1 MTESVD
7 ISDAAFL
14 PYGRQVI
21 DDDDVAAVVEVL
33 RSDRLTSGP
42 AVDAFEAAFSART
55 DGAKAVAVS
64 SGTAALHIAALALGL
79 GPGDAVVVPSMT
91 FVATANAVRF
101 TGADVIFADVD
112 PDTGLMEASHLEAAL
127 ARADDAKVKAVFPV
141 HLAGQAPDMAALTKT
156 ARANELKIVEDACHS
171 VGGAYRDRDGA
182 TMPIGGCAHSDMTVF
197 SFHPVKTIAMG
208 EGGLVSC
215 TDDRLADTLK
225 RLRNHGLERRARH
238 LSDPAAA
245 AQPWYYEIA
254 ELGFNYR
261 ASDIHCALGTS
272 QLKKLDAFVAERG
285 RLASLYDDAL
295 ASLAP
300 RVRPIRRRECC
311 VPAWHL
317 YPVLIDF
324 DGLDGGRAR
333 MMEDLKDRGIET
345 QVHYIP
351 VHTQPYYRA
360 LYGAPDLP
368 GANAY
373 YARCLSLPLFVG
385 LTDSDVER
393 VVDAMGDILGH

>member
-7 ISDAAFL
+7 ISGAAFL

-33 RSDRLTSGP
+33 RSDRLTTGP
-42 AVDAFEAAFSART
+42 AVDAFEAAFRART
-55 DGAKAVAVS
+55 DGAEAVAVS

-79 GPGDAVVVPSMT
+79 GSGDAVVVPSMT

-141 HLAGQAPDMAALTKT
+141 HLAGQAPDMAALTAT
-156 ARANELKIVEDACHS
+156 ARANGLKIVEDACHS
-171 VGGAYRDRDGA
+171 VGGAYRDRNGA
-182 TMPIGGCAHSDMTVF
+182 TTPIGGCAHSDMTVF

-261 ASDIHCALGTS
+261 ASDIHCALGMS
-272 QLKKLDAFVAERG
+272 QLKKLDVFVAERG

-300 RVRPIRRRECC
+300 RVRPIARRESC

-333 MMEDLKDRGIET
+333 MMKDLKDRGIET

-360 LYGAPDLP
+360 LYGALDLP

-385 LTDSDVER
+385 LTGSDVER
-393 VVDAMGDILGH
+393 VCDAMGDILGH